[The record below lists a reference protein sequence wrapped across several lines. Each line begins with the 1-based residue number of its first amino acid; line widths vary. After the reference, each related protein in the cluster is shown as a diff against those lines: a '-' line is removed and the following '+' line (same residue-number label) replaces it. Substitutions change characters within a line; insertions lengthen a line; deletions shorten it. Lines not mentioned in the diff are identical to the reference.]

1 MEILIF
7 KTNISSP
14 IRIQAIWDSLK
25 LLGIN
30 NFNIDF
36 LAADKILRVV
46 GEHLISAERIIEAL
60 GRLGYRCEELNY

>member
-46 GEHLISAERIIEAL
+46 GEHLISA
-60 GRLGYRCEELNY
+60 

>member
-14 IRIQAIWDSLK
+14 IGIQAIWDSLK
-25 LLGIN
+25 TLGIS

-36 LAADKILRVV
+36 LTVDKVLRVV
-46 GEHLISAERIIEAL
+46 GEHYISAEKIIEAIS
-60 GRLGYRCEELNY
+60 RLGYRCEELSY